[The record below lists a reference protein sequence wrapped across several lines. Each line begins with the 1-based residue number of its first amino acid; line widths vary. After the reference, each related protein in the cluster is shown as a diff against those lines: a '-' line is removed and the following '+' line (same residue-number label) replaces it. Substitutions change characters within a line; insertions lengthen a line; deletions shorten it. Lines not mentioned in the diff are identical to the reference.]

1 MVDRVTISL
10 SEDLV
15 EEINGK
21 LEYGDSRSAW
31 IREAIEERLERER
44 GEENTET
51 TAQTAD

>member
-21 LEYGDSRSAW
+21 LEYGDSRSEW
-31 IREAIEERLERER
+31 VREAIEERLDQDMKKE
-44 GEENTET
+44 
-51 TAQTAD
+51 AD